1 MRQSPP
7 LPKPKAAMTRFLPL
21 LASIFTLLSAPVLAE
36 CQGQNLFQTMA
47 PDRMERLRAATDA
60 VPFPTG
66 NYWRATRGDEVITI
80 IGTYHFDDPRHFATL
95 DAITPEIAA
104 ATTVLVEAGP
114 EEQAQLMQTLADE
127 PGRMF
132 ITEGP
137 TLIERLP
144 PQVWAELETA
154 LAARGVPG
162 FFAAKFQPWNVIAV
176 LAIPPCMM
184 LQMQGEP
191 KGLDG
196 LVIDEALLQGVPVR
210 ALEPYDTIFTIFDSF
225 TEAETVAMIESTLA
239 IEDRAEDYSATLA
252 DSYFAE
258 DVRIIWEFMREES
271 YALPGYTP
279 EQVDA
284 EYARFEEVLMNVRNR
299 AWIPVLT
306 EAAAEGPVFAAFGA
320 LHLAGEEGVLNL
332 LQNIGF
338 TLERL
343 PL

>member
-1 MRQSPP
+1 MRRDPP
-7 LPKPKAAMTRFLPL
+7 LPSPQVAMTRFLPS
-21 LASIFTLLSAPVLAE
+21 LALVLALFSTPALAMCE
-36 CQGQNLFQTMA
+36 GRNLFETMD
-47 PDRMERLRAATDA
+47 PDRLDRLRAATDA

-80 IGTYHFDDPRHFATL
+80 IGTYHFDDPRHFPTL
-95 DAITPEIAA
+95 DAIAPEIAA
-104 ATTVLVEAGP
+104 AETVLVEAGP
-114 EEQAQLMQTLADE
+114 DEQAQLMQTLADE

-144 PQVWAELETA
+144 PQVWADLKTA
-154 LAARGVPG
+154 LEARGVPG
-162 FFAAKFQPWNVIAV
+162 IMAAKFQPWNVVAV
-176 LAIPPCMM
+176 LSIPPCAM
-184 LQMQGEP
+184 LTMQGEP

-196 LVIDEALLQGVPVR
+196 LVIDEALANGVPVR
-210 ALEPYDTIFTIFDSF
+210 GLEPHDTIFRIFDSF
-225 TEAETVAMIESTLA
+225 TEAEMVAMIESTLA
-239 IEDRAEDYSATLA
+239 IEDKAEDYSATLA
-252 DSYFAE
+252 DSYFGE
-258 DVRIIWEFMREES
+258 DVRMIWEFMRDES

-284 EYARFEEVLMNVRNR
+284 EYARFEEVLMNMRNR

-306 EAAAEGPVFAAFGA
+306 EAAKEGPVFTAFGA

-332 LQNIGF
+332 LQDIGF